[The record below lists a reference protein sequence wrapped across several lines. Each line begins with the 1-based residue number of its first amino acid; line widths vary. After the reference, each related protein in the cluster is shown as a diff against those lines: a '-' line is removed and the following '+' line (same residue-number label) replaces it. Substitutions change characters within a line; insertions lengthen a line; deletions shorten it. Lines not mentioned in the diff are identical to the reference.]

1 MKRISVQLAAI
12 SVLLLVALPLLLHG
26 QVQTG
31 KFHRVGSPIP
41 NQYIVVFNDDIPAVQ
56 VDSLAGD
63 VAGLQHGS
71 PHAIYKHAL
80 KGFSIHDIS
89 EPQAI
94 ALSNDPRVEFVE
106 ENCKGSTGSVQ
117 NIDYS
122 QPHAAWQLDRV
133 NRRDAVTRQGIATYT
148 YNQTGTGVHAY
159 VLDTGILLAHTEF
172 GGRAVFDANFV
183 NDGYPNNDDCLIPA
197 PGEINRG
204 HGTEVAGELGAA
216 TFGVAKN
223 VTIHSVR
230 VCDCSGGCNAD
241 IVTQGIDWVTGQHI
255 SPAVANMSLQLA
267 STSNAVEKAIRKSM
281 AAGTIYVVIAGN
293 GADLPGADANAG
305 DFTPSR
311 IQELLTVASTD
322 ITDARESGSKTGSVV
337 DLFSPG
343 HNTPAPIRTGTSDI
357 DDFFLG
363 TSSAAPKVAGAA
375 AMYLE
380 TNPTA
385 CPCTVGKVLTDN
397 TIATLNKISDYDPK
411 NFGTPNK
418 LLYVPSSWPTPTFYS
433 LSLDGASGYVQVPTA
448 SSPGGV
454 QLNIT
459 GLITVE
465 AWIKLNSTGSA
476 QGIIER
482 FSASDGGYA
491 LRVKGN
497 GKLVFINLVNGSSYD
512 SVTGSTALAPG
523 LWYHVAGVWGG
534 LTMNVYVNG
543 VLDGTKS
550 STFAPGT
557 GSSPLYIGRIA
568 DVGGYFNGMID
579 EARVTAD
586 ALYTSNFTPQHRLT
600 GAIQTKGLWR
610 FDDQTANDCAG
621 FNNGTLNGG
630 ATFSTDVP

>member
-1 MKRISVQLAAI
+1 MKRISVQLAVI
-12 SVLLLVALPLLLHG
+12 GVLLVASPLLLHG

-63 VAGLQHGS
+63 VAGLEHGS
-71 PHAIYKHAL
+71 PHAIYKYAL
-80 KGFSIHDIS
+80 KGFSIHGIS
-89 EPQAI
+89 EAQAI
-94 ALSNDPRVEFVE
+94 ALSNDPGVEFVE

-117 NIDYS
+117 DIDYS
-122 QPHAAWQLDRV
+122 QPHAAWHLDRV
-133 NRRDAVTRQGIATYT
+133 NRRDAVTQQGIATYT

-159 VLDTGILLAHTEF
+159 VLDTGILLAHTEL

-197 PGEINRG
+197 PGEANRG

-216 TFGVAKN
+216 TYGVAKN
-223 VTIHSVR
+223 VTLHSVR
-230 VCDCSGGCNAD
+230 VCDCNGACNAD

-255 SPAVANMSLQLA
+255 NPAVANMSLQLF

-281 AAGTIYVVIAGN
+281 AAGVTYVVIAGN
-293 GADLPGADANAG
+293 HGLDPDPNVVDAGNY
-305 DFTPSR
+305 TPSR
-311 IQELLTVASTD
+311 IQELITVASSD
-322 ITDARESGSKTGSVV
+322 ITDARESTSSTGSVV
-337 DLFSPG
+337 DLYSPG
-343 HNTPAPIRTGTSDI
+343 HNTPAPIRTGSSDI
-357 DDFFLG
+357 DDFFIG
-363 TSSAAPKVAGAA
+363 TSSASPKVAGAV

-385 CPCTVGKVLTDN
+385 CPCTVGKVLTDSAV
-397 TIATLNKISDYDPK
+397 ATLNKVSDYDPH

-418 LLYVPSSWPTPTFYS
+418 LLYVPPSWPTPTFYS
-433 LSLDGASGYVQVPTA
+433 LSLDGATGYVQVPTA
-448 SSPGGV
+448 SNPGGV

-459 GLITVE
+459 GWITVE
-465 AWIKLNSTGSA
+465 AWIKLSSTNVA

-491 LRVKGN
+491 LRVSPHN
-497 GKLVFINLVNGSSYD
+497 KLQLYNLVNASSFD
-512 SVTGSTALAPG
+512 WVTGSTALVPG
-523 LWYHVAGVWGG
+523 HWYHVAGVWGG

-543 VLDGTKS
+543 MLDGTKS

-557 GSSPLYIGRIA
+557 GTSPLYIGRIA
-568 DVGGYFNGMID
+568 DVGGYFGGLID
-579 EARVTAD
+579 QARVTAD
-586 ALYTSNFTPQHRLT
+586 ALYTSSFTPQHRLT
-600 GAIQTKGLWR
+600 GAIGTKGLWR
-610 FDDQTANDCAG
+610 FDDHTANDCAG
-621 FNNGTLNGG
+621 FNNGTLNGA